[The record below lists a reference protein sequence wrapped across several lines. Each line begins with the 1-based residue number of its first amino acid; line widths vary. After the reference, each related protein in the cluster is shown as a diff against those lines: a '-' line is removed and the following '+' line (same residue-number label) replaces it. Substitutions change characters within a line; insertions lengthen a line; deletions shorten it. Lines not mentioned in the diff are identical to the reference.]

1 MKIKITYLSA
11 EDQEAADIQAAILR
25 RFPGVKIHKSDAHPP
40 FKHIY
45 LTTKKPGKP
54 TGARDRA

>member
-1 MKIKITYLSA
+1 MKIKITYLPA

-25 RFPGVKIHKSDAHPP
+25 RFPGAKIHESEAHPP

-45 LTTKKPGKP
+45 LSTKKPGNAS
-54 TGARDRA
+54 GARESS

>member
-1 MKIKITYLSA
+1 MKITIAYLPA

-25 RFPGVKIHKSDAHPP
+25 RFPGAKIHKSEAHPP
-40 FKHIY
+40 YKHIY
-45 LTTKKPGKP
+45 LTTKNAAKP